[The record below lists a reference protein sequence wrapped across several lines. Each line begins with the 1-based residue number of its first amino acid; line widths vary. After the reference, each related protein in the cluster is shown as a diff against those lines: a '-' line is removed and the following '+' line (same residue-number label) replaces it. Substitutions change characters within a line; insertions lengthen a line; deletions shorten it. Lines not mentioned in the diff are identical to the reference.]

1 MSAVMRVCSDVY
13 VVFGAVEIEPPCT
26 KTGVAAA
33 LLQGRNVA
41 CAQPILASNTTTSLK
56 TNRTMFSMPA
66 ISFVASLFSMNPVQ
80 LNMSSNFAPSTLD

>member
-1 MSAVMRVCSDVY
+1 MGAVMRVYSNVY
-13 VVFGAVEIEPPCT
+13 VVSGDVEIEPAGT
-26 KTGVAAA
+26 RTGIAAA